1 MTRFLLC
8 FLVLVNCSWRNAL
21 AENAPQELLAAKKV
35 YLRESGSDRKLVRQI
50 REQINKW
57 GRWEVSNSLKDADLV
72 LVLKVE
78 TKTLEKI
85 HLKSLEEP
93 HVTQPDE
100 EYEVRTLTA
109 RTRAARDLV
118 SFSTRPGW
126 TAARDARELI
136 QKFRELIQKAER
148 GSAK

>member
-1 MTRFLLC
+1 VTRFLLC
-8 FLVLVNCSWRNAL
+8 FLVLANCSWRNAL
-21 AENAPQELLAAKKV
+21 AENVPQELLTAKKV
-35 YLRESGSDRKLVRQI
+35 YLRERGSDQKLLRQI
-50 REQINKW
+50 REQIKEW
-57 GRWEVSNSLKDADLV
+57 GRWELSNSLKDADLV

-78 TKTLEKI
+78 TKTLEKV

-93 HVTQPDE
+93 HVTQPDQ

-109 RTRAARDLV
+109 RTRTGRDLV

-126 TAARDARELI
+126 TAGRDARELI

-148 GSAK
+148 GLAK

>member
-57 GRWEVSNSLKDADLV
+57 GRWELSNSLKDADLV

-78 TKTLEKI
+78 TKPLEKI

-100 EYEVRTLTA
+100 E
-109 RTRAARDLV
+109 
-118 SFSTRPGW
+118 PGRQE
-126 TAARDARELI
+126 TGQKALCNCRELGDT
-136 QKFRELIQKAER
+136 K
-148 GSAK
+148 SPC

>member
-1 MTRFLLC
+1 VTRFLLC

-35 YLRESGSDRKLVRQI
+35 YLRESGSDQKLVRQI

-57 GRWEVSNSLKDADLV
+57 GRWELSNSLKDADLV

-85 HLKSLEEP
+85 QLKSLEEP

-109 RTRAARDLV
+109 RTRTGRDLV

-126 TAARDARELI
+126 PAARDARELI

>member
-8 FLVLVNCSWRNAL
+8 FLVLVNCSWRNVL

-35 YLRESGSDRKLVRQI
+35 YLRESGTDQKLVRQI

-57 GRWEVSNSLKDADLV
+57 GRWELSNSLKDADLV

-109 RTRAARDLV
+109 RTRA
-118 SFSTRPGW
+118 G
-126 TAARDARELI
+126 RELV
-136 QKFRELIQKAER
+136 QKFRELIQKAEK